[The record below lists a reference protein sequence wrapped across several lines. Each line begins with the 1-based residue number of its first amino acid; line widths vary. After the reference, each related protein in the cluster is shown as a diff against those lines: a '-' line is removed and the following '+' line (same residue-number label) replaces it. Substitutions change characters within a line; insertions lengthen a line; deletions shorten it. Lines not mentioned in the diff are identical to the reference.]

1 MEPCSALTMASFD
14 SVCSGYLVSVPS
26 DRYNGTIGVIF
37 SDDFVTKNLG
47 NRGLLEF
54 YCNGILPHVAVQT
67 SPCQNEK
74 RMASIKLLP
83 SFIKCVN

>member
-37 SDDFVTKNLG
+37 SDDFVTKNFLATEACG
-47 NRGLLEF
+47 NF
-54 YCNGILPHVAVQT
+54 IV
-67 SPCQNEK
+67 
-74 RMASIKLLP
+74 MAYYLMSLFRQVRAKTKKGWQALNSCHP
-83 SFIKCVN
+83 S

>member
-37 SDDFVTKNLG
+37 SDDFVTKNFLATEACG
-47 NRGLLEF
+47 NF
-54 YCNGILPHVAVQT
+54 IV
-67 SPCQNEK
+67 
-74 RMASIKLLP
+74 MAYYLMSLFRQVRAKTKKE
-83 SFIKCVN
+83 SVK